1 MIIMKTAKKTY
12 LVPSI
17 ETVAIQTGNFICA
30 GSASRTIG
38 GGFLGGGG
46 NSGGTVDPM

>member
-12 LVPSI
+12 LVPST
-17 ETVAIQTGNFICA
+17 EVFAFQSGMICS
-30 GSASRTIG
+30 GSSTLGIG
-38 GGFLGGGG
+38 GGTLGGGG

>member
-1 MIIMKTAKKTY
+1 MKTAKKTY

-30 GSASRTIG
+30 GSGSMGIG
-38 GGFLGGGG
+38 GGTLGGGG
-46 NSGGTVDPM
+46 NSGGVIDPM